1 MFEMK
6 PIHIPGEPSKISSL
20 QDPATLKKWQRLLN
34 EILLVPGF
42 SYYEEVLGGNS
53 RKDKINSS
61 VLGICF
67 DCFNFSLNVQR
78 IDF

>member
-6 PIHIPGEPSKISSL
+6 PIYIPGEPSKISSL

-42 SYYEEVLGGNS
+42 SYYEEVLGGNLGKTKS
-53 RKDKINSS
+53 TLQFLAF
-61 VLGICF
+61 VLIALTF
-67 DCFNFSLNVQR
+67 P
-78 IDF
+78 